1 MGVVVVIGMGNSRK
15 QGAGFVYHIAHSMC
29 LWHQGHQGSA
39 SVLCTSD
46 CMDYYVRCSLL
57 LLSDAQTRYYFYVL

>member
-1 MGVVVVIGMGNSRK
+1 VAVVVVMGMGNSRK

-46 CMDYYVRCSLL
+46 CMDYERCSLL